1 MTFTIENIIA
11 LPIIDGKYHAKA
23 EVVDCLL
30 DMRNLA
36 SKAANS
42 ALVARIDTALSDV
55 PGKSLTDLEWV
66 TAQAEECE
74 AIWAASD
81 MSTPSDPVGEGVPSG
96 V

>member
-1 MTFTIENIIA
+1 MTFTVENIIA
-11 LPIIDGKYHAKA
+11 LPVIDGKYHAKA

-36 SKAANS
+36 SKAANL
-42 ALVARIDTALSDV
+42 ALVTRIDTALTDV
-55 PGKSLTDLEWV
+55 PGKSLTESEWV

-81 MSTPSDPVGEGVPSG
+81 VSTPSDPLEGVPSG